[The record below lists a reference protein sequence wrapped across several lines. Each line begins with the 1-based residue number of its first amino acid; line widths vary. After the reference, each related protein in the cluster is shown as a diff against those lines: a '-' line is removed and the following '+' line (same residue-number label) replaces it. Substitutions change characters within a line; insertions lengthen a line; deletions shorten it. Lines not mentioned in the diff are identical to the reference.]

1 MVVSGSIAAR
11 SRGPGLRLW
20 RRYVLA
26 LAVAAQ
32 GVVNLLSAFLSHP
45 PERLFTL
52 RRLVPTEVIDTSR
65 TFTVLTGLFL
75 LVTAWG
81 LRSGKRRAFVAAL
94 FLCAVSVP
102 VNLLK
107 AFDFEEAT
115 AASALMFL
123 LAVSSDS
130 FRVKSRELTVRTL
143 RSGALL
149 ALVGFVAYAI
159 IGCWVVALRFGT
171 PLSITDAAREALYRV
186 TGVGSQI
193 LVLRPHLGPHL
204 RHIPI
209 WFLGSLPL
217 MAGSLGVGIAIAA
230 LQPVTHRSRHR
241 AEAGRVAAL
250 LHSYGDNTV
259 SFFALADDTDY
270 FFSPNGRAVIA
281 YRFESNALLV
291 IGDPIGPPEELP
303 SLLQSFAQFCREH
316 DWAFAFFQVRPERL
330 QLYESLGWRALHIGE
345 DPVIFPDRFSL
356 EGSAMGDVRRSTRKL
371 EEAGWEA
378 RHYLPGVNAL
388 DIVGGSDEMM
398 DQLRQIS
405 AEWMRSRHGEEKG
418 FCMGRFQPERLHESW
433 VAVAW
438 NREQRRAS
446 AFISWV
452 PVWGRHGW
460 GLDLMRRRA
469 DAPNGVME
477 FLIAK
482 SVEAARARGDHMLSL
497 SLSAL
502 AKVEQERA
510 EAPDRVRSFLM
521 EHLARFYDFGSL
533 FQWKRKFA
541 PRFEDRYLVYPDP
554 LALPRVVLAL
564 ARAQSPGGLRSYFRR
579 AA

>member
-1 MVVSGSIAAR
+1 MVFSGSIAAR

-20 RRYVLA
+20 RRYLLA
-26 LAVAAQ
+26 FAVAAQ
-32 GVVNLLSAFLSHP
+32 GVINLLSAYLSHP

-65 TFTVLTGLFL
+65 TFTVLTGLLL

-115 AASALMFL
+115 AASTLMFL
-123 LAVSSDS
+123 LAVSSES
-130 FRVKSRELTVRTL
+130 FRVKSRELTL
-143 RSGALL
+143 SALWSDAL
-149 ALVGFVAYAI
+149 IALVGFAAYAI
-159 IGCWVVALRFGT
+159 AGCWIVAARFGT
-171 PLSITDAAREALYRV
+171 SSSLADAAREALYRV
-186 TGVGSQI
+186 TGLGSET
-193 LVLRPHLGPHL
+193 LVLQRHLGPHL
-204 RHIPI
+204 HHIVS

-217 MAGSLGVGIAIAA
+217 MAGTLVVLIALAA
-230 LQPVTHRSRHR
+230 IRPVAHRSRHR
-241 AEAGRVAAL
+241 AEAHRVATL
-250 LHSYGDNTV
+250 LRTYGDSTV

-270 FFSPNGRAVIA
+270 FFNPNGRAVIA

-291 IGDPIGPPEELP
+291 IGDPIGPQEELP
-303 SLLQSFAQFCREH
+303 SLLHSFAQFCREH

-330 QLYESLGWRALHIGE
+330 PLYESLGWRAIHIGE

-356 EGSAMGDVRRSTRKL
+356 EGSAMGDVRRSTRKM

-378 RHYLPGVNAL
+378 RHYFPGANPL
-388 DIVGGSDEMM
+388 DTTPGSDEIL

-405 AEWMRSRHGEEKG
+405 AEWMKARHGEEKG

-438 NREQRRAS
+438 NREERKAS

-452 PVWGRHGW
+452 PVWARQGW
-460 GLDLMRRRA
+460 GLDLMRRSA
-469 DAPNGVME
+469 DAPNGTME

-482 SVEAARARGDHMLSL
+482 SVEKARERGDHMLSL
-497 SLSAL
+497 SLYAL

-564 ARAQSPGGLRSYFRR
+564 ARAQSPGGLRSYFRK

>member
-1 MVVSGSIAAR
+1 
-11 SRGPGLRLW
+11 
-20 RRYVLA
+20 
-26 LAVAAQ
+26 VAAQ
-32 GVVNLLSAFLSHP
+32 GVINLLSAYLSHP
-45 PERLFTL
+45 PERLYTL
-52 RRLVPTEVIDTSR
+52 RRLVPTDVIDTSR
-65 TFTVLTGLFL
+65 TFTLLTGLL
-75 LVTAWG
+75 LLLTAWG

-115 AASALMFL
+115 AASTLMFL
-123 LAVSSDS
+123 LAVSSES
-130 FRVKSRELTVRTL
+130 FRVKSREITVRTL
-143 RSGALL
+143 RSTALL
-149 ALVGFVAYAI
+149 ALIGFAAYAI
-159 IGCWVVALRFGT
+159 VGCWIVALKFGQA

-186 TGVGSQI
+186 TGIGYET
-193 LVLRPHLGPHL
+193 LELRHHFGPHI
-204 RHIPI
+204 RHIPL

-217 MAGSLGVGIAIAA
+217 MAGTLLIGIVIAA
-230 LQPVTHRSRHR
+230 LQPVTHRGRHR
-241 AEAGRVAAL
+241 AEAGRVAEL

-281 YRFESNALLV
+281 YRFESNTLLV
-291 IGDPIGPPEELP
+291 IGDPIGPEEELP
-303 SLLQSFAQFCREH
+303 SLLHSFALFCREH

-330 QLYESLGWRALHIGE
+330 PLYESLGWRALHIGE
-345 DPVIFPDRFSL
+345 DPVIFPDRFTL

-378 RHYLPGVNAL
+378 RHFLPGVNAI
-388 DIVGGSDEMM
+388 DASGSDEVME
-398 DQLRQIS
+398 QLRQIS

-433 VAVAW
+433 VSVAW
-438 NREQRRAS
+438 NRAERKA
-446 AFISWV
+446 AGFLSWV
-452 PVWGRHGW
+452 PVWGRNGW

-502 AKVEQERA
+502 AKVEQER
-510 EAPDRVRSFLM
+510 EAPERVRSFLM

-541 PRFEDRYLVYPDP
+541 PSFEDRYLVYPDA